1 MTEAQPA
8 GERGSDGGVGDGG
21 GSPTARKGDAREE
34 ADPERARR
42 PIFVVGNV
50 KAGTTLVQSLL
61 DGHPELSVLPFELKF
76 FRHLGMPRLSPSNR
90 PLGSLPRWRSPL
102 STHRQRSPDEVL
114 DDLLS
119 TGELR
124 TFLESRVLPRHVDL
138 RSVSFDSTR
147 FAAELRNVELGDL
160 RDVFVAV
167 ADCFRKCAPG
177 ATGARRFVEKTPRQ
191 EEFAWKLH
199 EWFPEA
205 SFVHVLRNPYANVHA
220 EILSGRVQMERRHR
234 VYRPLAKSLYHME
247 RNRRTLPRYRIV
259 RYEDVVER
267 PEKTLRSLARFLD
280 LDFHDSLLEP
290 SFLGVPWRGNS
301 RSTDGSFDGID
312 PRPARA
318 FLDQI
323 HALDVALV
331 NRYLEPVLRK
341 YGYRVLPDPGI
352 ETWLPSP
359 RELPWHYPMN
369 RAMLFTS
376 YL

>member
-1 MTEAQPA
+1 MTETHATGGP
-8 GERGSDGGVGDGG
+8 GRDGGLGHGR
-21 GSPTARKGDAREE
+21 SPADRSADAREG
-34 ADPERARR
+34 ADPELRRR
-42 PIFVVGNV
+42 PVFVVGNV
-50 KAGTTLVQSLL
+50 KSGTTLVQSLL
-61 DGHPELSVLPFELKF
+61 DGHPDLSVLPFELKI
-76 FRHLGMPRLSPSNR
+76 FRHLGVPRLSPSNR

-102 STHRQRSPDEVL
+102 STHRRRSPEEVV

-124 TFLESRVLPRHVDL
+124 KFLDSRVLPRHVDL
-138 RSVSFDSTR
+138 RSTPFDATR
-147 FAAELRNVELGDL
+147 FVSELRDADL
-160 RDVFVAV
+160 ADHRDVFLAV
-167 ADCFRKCAPG
+167 ADAFRACAPG
-177 ATGARRFVEKTPRQ
+177 GHDGRRFVEKTPRQ
-191 EEFAWKLH
+191 EEFAWKLL

-205 SFVHVLRNPYANVHA
+205 TFVHVLRNPYANVHA
-220 EILSGRVQMERRHR
+220 EILSGVVQMERRHR

-280 LDFHDSLLEP
+280 LDFHDTLLEP

-301 RSTDGSFDGID
+301 RSTEGSFDGID

-331 NRYLEPVLRK
+331 NRYLKPVLRK
-341 YGYRVLPDPGI
+341 YGYRILPDPGI

-359 RELPWHYPMN
+359 RELPWHYPTN